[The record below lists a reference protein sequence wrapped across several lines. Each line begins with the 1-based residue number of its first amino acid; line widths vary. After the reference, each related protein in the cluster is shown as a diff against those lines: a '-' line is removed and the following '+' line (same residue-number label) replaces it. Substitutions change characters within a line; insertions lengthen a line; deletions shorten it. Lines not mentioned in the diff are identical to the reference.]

1 MQNILILIIFIAAIV
16 YVIHLFRRTFTAK
29 GSECSGCGTGS
40 CSKIDIEKIE
50 KEMQVK

>member
-1 MQNILILIIFIAAIV
+1 MQSFIIFLLFAGALV

-29 GSECSGCGTGS
+29 EGECSGCGTGS

-50 KEMQVK
+50 KEIKSK